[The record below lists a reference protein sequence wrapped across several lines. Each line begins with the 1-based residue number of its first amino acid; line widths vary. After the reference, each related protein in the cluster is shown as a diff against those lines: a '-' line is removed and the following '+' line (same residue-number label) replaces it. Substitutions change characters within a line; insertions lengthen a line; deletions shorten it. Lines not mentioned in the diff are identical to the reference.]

1 MQPSSDLGAGGSLG
15 PEAALLALCGSTT
28 SWLAQKVFGARGQ
41 MLRNCAL
48 MGMTAGLAAF
58 FGVALGGTSEACLA
72 PQYQLCSCP
81 SLGTKPIGKYLSEA
95 CQRVTITNKVMV
107 SLMRS

>member
-1 MQPSSDLGAGGSLG
+1 MQPSAVTGAGGSLG

-28 SWLAQKVFGARGQ
+28 SWLAQRVFGARGQ

-58 FGVALGGTSEACLA
+58 FGVALGGTPEANLA
-72 PQYQLCSCP
+72 PQCP
-81 SLGTKPIGKYLSEA
+81 ALSLPA
-95 CQRVTITNKVMV
+95 
-107 SLMRS
+107 LMARQPC

>member
-1 MQPSSDLGAGGSLG
+1 MQPSSDLRAGGSLG

-58 FGVALGGTSEACLA
+58 FGVALGGTSKACLA
-72 PQYQLCSCP
+72 PQYQLCSRLP
-81 SLGTKPIGKYLSEA
+81 LGENAVGK
-95 CQRVTITNKVMV
+95 
-107 SLMRS
+107 